1 MEFTLNAYSMVFSEH
16 NMANKLEY
24 GNKILLPSS
33 MLPDLDLEN
42 GTVYFSIMNP
52 RNCKEIFVGV
62 HEYNDSPG
70 ICFIPHSMIECLHL
84 SDGEPTIVK
93 QIKEVPLGS
102 YIKIKPYEK
111 AFIELSDPKA
121 ILERFISENYP
132 ILSKGEV
139 MIINYLDIQYHIE
152 VMECNPDKTIQTTN
166 CDINVDFERPLDMIE
181 EETKEETKEET
192 MPSPSMVQN
201 TVARRELEERHLG
214 DLERFPGI
222 GRRLGSE

>member
-33 MLPDLDLEN
+33 MLPDLDIEN
-42 GTVYFSIMNP
+42 GTVYFSVMNP

-70 ICFIPHSMIECLHL
+70 ICFLPHAMIERLHL
-84 SDGEPTIVK
+84 NDGEPAIIK
-93 QIKEVPLGS
+93 QIKDVESGT

-111 AFIELSDPKA
+111 AFIELEDPKA

-132 ILSKGEV
+132 ILSKNEV
-139 MIINYLDIQYHIE
+139 IIIKYLDIEYHIE
-152 VMECNPDKTIQTTN
+152 VVECNPAHTIQTTN
-166 CDINVDFERPLDMIE
+166 CDINVDSEKPLDMIE
-181 EETKEETKEET
+181 EESKVEERI
-192 MPSPSMVQN
+192 PSPPAVQN
-201 TVARRELEERHLG
+201 TIVSQELNEFRTMDNLQ
-214 DLERFPGI
+214 RFPGI
-222 GRRLGSE
+222 GRRLGSS

>member
-33 MLPDLDLEN
+33 MLPDLDIEN
-42 GTVYFSIMNP
+42 GTVYFSVMNP

-70 ICFIPHSMIECLHL
+70 ICFLPHAMIERLHL
-84 SDGEPTIVK
+84 NDGEPAIIK
-93 QIKEVPLGS
+93 QIKDVEPGT

-111 AFIELSDPKA
+111 AFIELEDPKA

-132 ILSKGEV
+132 ILSKNEV
-139 MIINYLDIQYHIE
+139 IIIKYLDIEYHIE
-152 VMECNPDKTIQTTN
+152 VIECNPSHTIQTTN
-166 CDINVDFERPLDMIE
+166 CDINVDFEKPLDMIE
-181 EETKEETKEET
+181 EESKVEERI
-192 MPSPSMVQN
+192 PSPPTVQN
-201 TVARRELEERHLG
+201 TVVSQELNEFRTMDNLQ
-214 DLERFPGI
+214 RFPGI
-222 GRRLGSE
+222 GRRLGSS